1 LLYRSVCNDEER
13 FTTLDHWNLLLAF
26 ENTLTKEKLLDFL
39 RSSRHLAAAAI

>member
-1 LLYRSVCNDEER
+1 MKNVLQ
-13 FTTLDHWNLLLAF
+13 HWLTNVLLAF